1 MLFRAFFVP
10 ERRGARRFAAAGGP
24 RESGKVIRRRVAAP
38 APGAPLKS
46 RAGRGVE
53 SSPIGGVKAPMAY
66 VVAATVPIVL
76 LELMIDDRTV
86 RLIPLLILLPAFPAA
101 VGTMRQ
107 TVYAVGWVLIV
118 IAAVLIYRP
127 LPSSYNFAIVMVLAF
142 VLGILCVVTCHWR
155 IRRERELLRTRSTA
169 VALQRQMLR
178 SLPILTDRVI
188 VDGVYLPVEA
198 DRLVGGDVY
207 EVVASPYGTRLLFGD
222 VQGKGLPAIGA
233 AFAVLSAFREAA
245 PREPTLTALVDDLE
259 QAVVRHNV
267 FAQQTGEPERFV
279 TALILGI
286 DTSMETQAVNC
297 GHPPP
302 YLLNA
307 GPVAPVQLGDPG
319 VPLGLADLT
328 PNPRTVAWFP
338 FPPGA
343 TLISCSDGVTEA
355 RGITGAF
362 YPLEERLGAW
372 ADISPWEVA
381 DHLAEDVIRHTAGKH
396 RDDITALVVRRSD

>member
-1 MLFRAFFVP
+1 MV
-10 ERRGARRFAAAGGP
+10 
-24 RESGKVIRRRVAAP
+24 
-38 APGAPLKS
+38 
-46 RAGRGVE
+46 
-53 SSPIGGVKAPMAY
+53 Y

-76 LELMIDDRTV
+76 LELLIDDRTV

-101 VGTMRQ
+101 VGTVRQ
-107 TVYAVGWVLIV
+107 SVYAVGWVLV
-118 IAAVLIYRP
+118 VTVAVLIYRP
-127 LPSSYNFAIVMVLAF
+127 LPSWYNFAIVMVLAC
-142 VLGILCVVTCHWR
+142 VLGVLCVVTCHWR
-155 IRRERELLRTRSTA
+155 IRRERELLRVRSTA

-178 SLPILTDRVI
+178 PLPILTDRVI

-233 AFAVLSAFREAA
+233 AFAMLGAFREAA
-245 PREPTLTALVDDLE
+245 QREPTLTALVDDLE
-259 QAVVRHNV
+259 QAVVRHNA

-279 TALILGI
+279 TALVLGI
-286 DTSMETQAVNC
+286 DASTETQAVNC

-302 YLLNA
+302 YLLKA

-319 VPLGLADLT
+319 VPLGLADLSAK
-328 PNPRTVAWFP
+328 PRTVVWFP

-355 RGITGAF
+355 RSTAGAF
-362 YPLEERLGAW
+362 YPLEERLGVW
-372 ADISPWEVA
+372 GDISPWEVA
-381 DHLAEDVIRHTAGKH
+381 GHLAEDLSRHTAGKH
-396 RDDITALVVRRSD
+396 KDDITALVVRRTD

>member
-1 MLFRAFFVP
+1 
-10 ERRGARRFAAAGGP
+10 
-24 RESGKVIRRRVAAP
+24 VIRRRVVAR
-38 APGAPLKS
+38 APGAPLTS
-46 RAGRGVE
+46 RAESGAE
-53 SSPIGGVKAPMAY
+53 SSPGSAVKALMAY

-101 VGTMRQ
+101 VGTVRQ
-107 TVYAVGWVLIV
+107 TVHAVGWVLIV
-118 IAAVLIYRP
+118 ITAVLIYRP
-127 LPSSYNFAIVMVLAF
+127 LPSSYNSAIVMVLAF
-142 VLGILCVVTCHWR
+142 VLGVLCVVTCHWR
-155 IRRERELLRTRSTA
+155 IRRERELLQVRSTA

-178 SLPILTDRVI
+178 PLPILTDRVI

-207 EVVASPYGTRLLFGD
+207 EAVASPYGTRLLFGD

-233 AFAVLSAFREAA
+233 AFAMLGAFREAA

-259 QAVVRHNV
+259 QAVVRHNA
-267 FAQQTGEPERFV
+267 FARQTGEPERFV

-286 DTSMETQAVNC
+286 DTSTETQAVNC
-297 GHPPP
+297 GHLPP
-302 YLLNA
+302 YLLKA
-307 GPVAPVQLGDPG
+307 GPVAPVQLGVPG
-319 VPLGLADLT
+319 VPLGLADLS
-328 PNPRTVAWFP
+328 PEPRTVAWFP
-338 FPPGA
+338 FPPGT

-355 RGITGAF
+355 RSATGAF

-381 DHLAEDVIRHTAGKH
+381 DHLTEDLSRHTAGEH
-396 RDDITALVVRRSD
+396 RDDITALVVRRTD

>member
-1 MLFRAFFVP
+1 M
-10 ERRGARRFAAAGGP
+10 
-24 RESGKVIRRRVAAP
+24 IRRRVAAR
-38 APGAPLKS
+38 APGAPLTS
-46 RAGRGVE
+46 RAE
-53 SSPIGGVKAPMAY
+53 SSVDPAPSGAVKAPMAY

-76 LELMIDDRTV
+76 LELLIDDRTV

-101 VGTMRQ
+101 VGTVRR
-107 TVYAVGWVLIV
+107 TVYAVAWVLIV
-118 IAAVLIYRP
+118 IPAVLLYRP

-142 VLGILCVVTCHWR
+142 VLGVLCVVTCHWR
-155 IRRERELLRTRSTA
+155 IRREGELLRVRSTA

-233 AFAVLSAFREAA
+233 AFAMLGAFREAA
-245 PREPTLTALVDDLE
+245 LREPTLTALVDDLE
-259 QAVVRHNV
+259 QAVVRHNA
-267 FAQQTGEPERFV
+267 FAQQAGEPERFV

-286 DTSMETQAVNC
+286 DSSTETQAVNC

-302 YLLNA
+302 YLLTS
-307 GPVAPVQLGDPG
+307 GPVAAVQLGDPG
-319 VPLGLADLT
+319 VPLGLADLS
-328 PNPRTVAWFP
+328 PEPRTVAWFP

-343 TLISCSDGVTEA
+343 TLVSCSDGVTEA
-355 RGITGAF
+355 RGATGAF
-362 YPLEERLGAW
+362 YPLAERMGAW

-381 DHLAEDVIRHTAGKH
+381 DRLTQDLNRHTAGER
-396 RDDITALVVRRSD
+396 RDDITALVVRRTD

>member
-1 MLFRAFFVP
+1 
-10 ERRGARRFAAAGGP
+10 
-24 RESGKVIRRRVAAP
+24 
-38 APGAPLKS
+38 
-46 RAGRGVE
+46 
-53 SSPIGGVKAPMAY
+53 MAY

-101 VGTMRQ
+101 VGTVRQ
-107 TVYAVGWVLIV
+107 TVYVVGWVLIV
-118 IAAVLIYRP
+118 TAAVLVYRP

-142 VLGILCVVTCHWR
+142 VLGVLCVVTCHWR
-155 IRRERELLRTRSTA
+155 IRRERELLRARSTA

-178 SLPILTDRVI
+178 PLPILTDRVI

-233 AFAVLSAFREAA
+233 AFAMLGAFREAA
-245 PREPTLTALVDDLE
+245 QREPTLTALVDDLE
-259 QAVVRHNV
+259 QAVVRHNA

-279 TALILGI
+279 TALVLGI
-286 DTSMETQAVNC
+286 DTSTETQAVNC

-302 YLLNA
+302 YLLKA
-307 GPVAPVQLGDPG
+307 GPFAPVQLGDPG
-319 VPLGLADLT
+319 VPLGLADLSAK
-328 PNPRTVAWFP
+328 PRTVAWFP

-355 RGITGAF
+355 RSTTGAF

-372 ADISPWEVA
+372 ADISPWAVA
-381 DHLAEDVIRHTAGKH
+381 DHLTEDLSRHTAGTHK
-396 RDDITALVVRRSD
+396 DDITALVVRRTD

>member
-1 MLFRAFFVP
+1 M
-10 ERRGARRFAAAGGP
+10 
-24 RESGKVIRRRVAAP
+24 IRRRVAAR
-38 APGAPLKS
+38 APGAPLTS
-46 RAGRGVE
+46 RAESSVE
-53 SSPIGGVKAPMAY
+53 SAPSGAVKAPMAY

-76 LELMIDDRTV
+76 LELLIDDRTV

-101 VGTMRQ
+101 VGTVRQ

-118 IAAVLIYRP
+118 IPAVLLYRP

-142 VLGILCVVTCHWR
+142 VLGVLCVVTCHWR
-155 IRRERELLRTRSTA
+155 IRREGELLRVRSTA

-207 EVVASPYGTRLLFGD
+207 EVGASPYGTRLLFGD

-233 AFAVLSAFREAA
+233 AFAMLGAFREAA
-245 PREPTLTALVDDLE
+245 LREPTLTALVNDLE
-259 QAVVRHNV
+259 EAVVRHNA

-279 TALILGI
+279 TALVLGI
-286 DTSMETQAVNC
+286 DISTETQAVNC

-302 YLLNA
+302 YLLTS
-307 GPVAPVQLGDPG
+307 GPVVHVQLGDPG
-319 VPLGLADLT
+319 VPLGLADLS
-328 PNPRTVAWFP
+328 PEPRTVAWFP

-343 TLISCSDGVTEA
+343 TLVICSDGVTEA
-355 RGITGAF
+355 RSATGAF
-362 YPLEERLGAW
+362 YPLAERMGAW
-372 ADISPWEVA
+372 ADISPWAVA
-381 DHLAEDVIRHTAGKH
+381 DHLTQDLSRHTAGEQ
-396 RDDITALVVRRSD
+396 RDDISALVVRRTN